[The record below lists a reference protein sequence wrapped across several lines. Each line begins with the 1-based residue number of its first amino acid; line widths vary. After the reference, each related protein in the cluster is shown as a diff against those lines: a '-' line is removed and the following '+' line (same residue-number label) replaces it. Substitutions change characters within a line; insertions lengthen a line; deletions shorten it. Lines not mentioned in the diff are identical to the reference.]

1 MLIKQKGL
9 SLLRSLAHVISGIFL
24 KVFSTK
30 INLLYLLY
38 IMALWYCALHL
49 IKQNC
54 SLKLFLKNSNR
65 HGSSNSL
72 VAFPSRTNH
81 KLHSILLTPELDK
94 KAITNLDSS
103 KTSGSDCIIL
113 VVLKNWEPENLRILP
128 NS

>member
-1 MLIKQKGL
+1 M
-9 SLLRSLAHVISGIFL
+9 V
-24 KVFSTK
+24 
-30 INLLYLLY
+30 
-38 IMALWYCALHL
+38 LWYCALHL

-54 SLKLFLKNSNR
+54 SLKLFFKNSNR

-81 KLHSILLTPELDK
+81 KLHSTLLTPELDR
-94 KAITNLDSS
+94 KAITNFDSS

-128 NS
+128 ELLNMCAKEFVFQIPRRSHLLSLPKNVGEMSTAKNYRR